1 MDQKQQSALKT
12 TDLSGAMVALVT
24 PMNSEGD
31 INWDQYQHLIDWHIS
46 LKTPAVIIA
55 GTTGESA
62 LLTTEETERLWSIAT
77 QRCANT
83 DTLVIAGTGAIS
95 PRQVMTN
102 NQQAAACGAHV
113 ALVVTPYYLRLTQ
126 QALLDHFTAIADNS
140 PIPVLLYN
148 VPSRTGN
155 DLETKTTQQLAKHD
169 NIIGIKEAKADMGR
183 ISQLAKID
191 SFAVLSGDD
200 GSFCDAMQL
209 GAAGVISVAANVRP
223 KALQQ
228 ICHAIT
234 LGDVSHANELDQSL
248 QGLYD
253 LLSQEP
259 NPGPIKAVM
268 NAAKMLS
275 SGIRRPLQ
283 LMSLNQT
290 QLKQHIGAIKQ
301 EFTNQ

>member
-1 MDQKQQSALKT
+1 MAQKQQTTLKSA
-12 TDLSGAMVALVT
+12 DLSGAMVALVT
-24 PMNSEGD
+24 PMEADGA
-31 INWDQYQHLIDWHIS
+31 INWDQYRTLLDWHMTI
-46 LKTPAVIIA
+46 KTPALILA

-62 LLTTEETERLWSIAT
+62 LLTEQETHQLWSLAAE
-77 QRCANT
+77 RCAESET
-83 DTLVIAGTGAIS
+83 RVVAGTGTIS
-95 PRQVMTN
+95 TQQVINN
-102 NQQAAACGAHV
+102 NQQAADCGAEL

-126 QALLDHFTAIADNS
+126 QALLDHFTAVADAS

-155 DLETKTTQQLAKHD
+155 DLHTQTTQTLAKHP
-169 NIIGIKEAKADMGR
+169 NIIGIKEAKADMER
-183 ISQLAKID
+183 IKQLAKID

-200 GSFCDAMQL
+200 GSFCQAMQL
-209 GAAGVISVAANVRP
+209 GADGVISVAANVRP
-223 KALQQ
+223 KTLQQ
-228 ICHAIT
+228 LCHAIA
-234 LGDVSHANELDQSL
+234 LGDISRARELDQSL
-248 QGLYD
+248 QDLYQ
-253 LLSQEP
+253 LLGREP

-290 QLKQHIGAIKQ
+290 QRKQHLGAIQQ